1 MILRKIKGFAK
12 GFDCSAIVENLIK
25 EQFPEMQRKT
35 KEEKLQSADI
45 ALQTLLEG
53 ELWQVC
59 GCLAS
64 RLQYL
69 RERLALSLF
78 CTLSNW
84 KVFSRILE
92 SSYSGQDCKSSKNFV
107 DGLSFKRIEKKV
119 PTEPFE
125 RKGL

>member
-69 RERLALSLF
+69 RERLALSFLYSF
-78 CTLSNW
+78 
-84 KVFSRILE
+84 KLE
-92 SSYSGQDCKSSKNFV
+92 SFFAHIRKLLYWPGPWKQQKFCR
-107 DGLSFKRIEKKV
+107 RIVIQKDRKKV